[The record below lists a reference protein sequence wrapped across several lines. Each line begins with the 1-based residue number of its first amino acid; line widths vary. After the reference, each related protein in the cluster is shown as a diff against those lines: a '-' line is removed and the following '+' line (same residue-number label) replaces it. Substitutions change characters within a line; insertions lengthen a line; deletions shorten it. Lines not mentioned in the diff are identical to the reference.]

1 MPDKYL
7 YLLVDFFCIV
17 FPFVFSFISK
27 NKFINQWRYFM
38 APCLATAVFFVAWDA
53 YFTHIGVWSFNP
65 RYVCGIYF
73 LGLPLEE
80 FLFFFCIP
88 YSCVF
93 TYHVIIS
100 YVRLPKRQSVT
111 DTFTWGLVGFLA
123 AAAFNHIPQ
132 LYTSVTFSLL
142 AMFLAFLMIK
152 KVAYLPDF
160 YLTFALILTPFFL
173 SNGVLTGSFTPEPV
187 VSYNGAYNLGIRM
200 FTIPFEDTFYGMLL
214 LLMNVAGF
222 EYLRGRGSQTA
233 AA

>member
-27 NKFINQWRYFM
+27 NKFIHQWRYFM
-38 APCLATAVFFVAWDA
+38 VPCLATATFFVLWDA
-53 YFTHIGVWSFNP
+53 YFTHIGVWSFNT
-65 RYVCGIYF
+65 RYLIGIYF
-73 LGLPLEE
+73 LGLPIEE

-93 TYHVIIS
+93 TYHVIIT
-100 YVRLPKRQSVT
+100 YVKLPRFRAIAG
-111 DTFTWGLVGFLA
+111 TFTWGLVGFLVA
-123 AAAFNHIPQ
+123 IAVNHISQ
-132 LYTSVTFSLL
+132 LYTSVTFVLL
-142 AMFLAFLMIK
+142 AMFLVFLMIK
-152 KVAYLPDF
+152 KVTYLPEF
-160 YLTFALILTPFFL
+160 YFTFVLILLPFFL

-187 VSYNGAYNLGIRM
+187 VSYNPAYNLGIRM

-222 EYLRGRGSQTA
+222 EYLRGRANSTPKQ
-233 AA
+233 